1 MYKKRKIHDYA
12 ARLKYMHM
20 LENGFSVNYIETH
33 FGINHKLL
41 GYLWARYQAEGSS
54 GLLKKQNVKADYAFK
69 LQVLRDIKE
78 NHLTLVEASLKY
90 DVCSSRISA
99 WKRIAR
105 VHGYNALAIIRPRG
119 RLPKNDMGRPRK
131 KKPEEMTELEL
142 LQLRVK
148 ELEAE
153 NALLK
158 KVKALVEEREARLR
172 EIGRKPSKN

>member
-54 GLLKKQNVKADYAFK
+54 GLLKKQNVKANYAFK

-78 NHLTLVEASLKY
+78 NHLTLAV
-90 DVCSSRISA
+90 
-99 WKRIAR
+99 
-105 VHGYNALAIIRPRG
+105 
-119 RLPKNDMGRPRK
+119 
-131 KKPEEMTELEL
+131 
-142 LQLRVK
+142 VK
-148 ELEAE
+148 IML
-153 NALLK
+153 N
-158 KVKALVEEREARLR
+158 R
-172 EIGRKPSKN
+172 EIENKIKNRFLTINAFFIMILN